1 MLYAEKGNKV
11 KEIDESMIQS
21 CVEQGYRVVNE
32 AGVVIQETIPTDMA
46 TLKLAYKQHTE
57 LIKEQKAT
65 ILALEAELAELKSAK
80 QEKPS
85 ESGLGTAKKKAKSAT
100 E

>member
-11 KEIDESMIQS
+11 KEIDESMVQS
-21 CVEQGYRVVNE
+21 CVEQGYRIVNE

-57 LIKEQKAT
+57 LIEQQKAT
-65 ILALEAELAELKSAK
+65 ILALEAELEELKSTK

-85 ESGLGTAKKKAKSAT
+85 EGLGTAKTKKSKSAT